1 MLDNTIVNCYCGKVV
16 SSLPQSNNLFLNAND
31 IAIVREL
38 EYNTIQMSGRNQ
50 EAYYGIYVCK
60 RGC

>member
-50 EAYYGIYVCK
+50 EV
-60 RGC
+60 